1 MNTGDS
7 IKAGLGQWSFSN
19 GVDEKFD
26 EHVRK
31 SVPGYDLFHEISVLL
46 SDPFVLKNS
55 TVLDIGSSTGT
66 FTRLLYERHK
76 SKNPKIIGCDIE
88 PSMVSHAQRMNEDID
103 YRLIDVI
110 KDDLPEDLN
119 LITSFF
125 TIQFIPTAFRQQ
137 LIQKIYNSL
146 SWGGAFLLFEK
157 VRAPDARFQDYINHA
172 FTNYKL
178 NNFKAEE
185 VIGKSNSL
193 IGIME
198 PFSTQGNIDMLK
210 RAGFVDICSV
220 CKLLCFEGFLAIK

>member
-7 IKAGLGQWSFSN
+7 IKAGLGEWSFSN
-19 GVDEKFD
+19 GVDERFD
-26 EHVRK
+26 AHVRK

-46 SDPFVLKNS
+46 SDPFVLRNS
-55 TVLDIGSSTGT
+55 SILDIGCSTGT

-76 SKNPKIIGCDIE
+76 NKNPKIIGCDVE
-88 PSMVSHAQRMNEDID
+88 ESMVAHAQRLSKDIE
-103 YRLIDVI
+103 YKLLNVVT
-110 KDDLPEDLN
+110 DDLPKEIN

-125 TIQFIPTAFRQQ
+125 TVQFIPPSVRQQ
-137 LIQKIYNSL
+137 LIHKIYNSL
-146 SWGGAFLLFEK
+146 TWGGAFMLFEK

-172 FTNYKL
+172 FMNYKL

-198 PFSTQGNIDMLK
+198 PFSTQGNVDMLK